1 MIVPDSVRKEWT
13 TPPGEFEILSEDLK
27 TTRIQLEEELQTI
40 RTQLE
45 RDLQTTQTQLET
57 ILTDLQTTHSKLEE
71 TCTQLEETRT
81 ELSAEKAKTYQLQ
94 KRLELLEMSQAALIN
109 RIENL

>member
-13 TPPGEFEILSEDLK
+13 TPPDEFEILSEDL
-27 TTRIQLEEELQTI
+27 QTI
-40 RTQLE
+40 RTQIE
-45 RDLQTTQTQLET
+45 DLQTMRA
-57 ILTDLQTTHSKLEE
+57 
-71 TCTQLEETRT
+71 QLEETRT
-81 ELSAEKAKTYQLQ
+81 ELSAEKMKTYQLQ

>member
-13 TPPGEFEILSEDLK
+13 TPPDEFEILSEDLQ
-27 TTRIQLEEELQTI
+27 TMRAQLVETRT
-40 RTQLE
+40 
-45 RDLQTTQTQLET
+45 
-57 ILTDLQTTHSKLEE
+57 K
-71 TCTQLEETRT
+71 LEETRT
-81 ELSAEKAKTYQLQ
+81 ELSAEKMKTYQLQ

>member
-13 TPPGEFEILSEDLK
+13 TPPDEFEILSEDLQ
-27 TTRIQLEEELQTI
+27 TMRAQLVETRT
-40 RTQLE
+40 
-45 RDLQTTQTQLET
+45 
-57 ILTDLQTTHSKLEE
+57 K
-71 TCTQLEETRT
+71 LEETRT
-81 ELSAEKAKTYQLQ
+81 ELNAEKMKTYQLQ

>member
-13 TPPGEFEILSEDLK
+13 TPPGEFEILSEDLQ
-27 TTRIQLEEELQTI
+27 TIRIQLEEELQTTQ
-40 RTQLE
+40 TQLE
-45 RDLQTTQTQLET
+45 TTQTQLETTQTQLET
-57 ILTDLQTTHSKLEE
+57 IRTQLGDLQTMRA
-71 TCTQLEETRT
+71 QLEETRT
-81 ELSAEKAKTYQLQ
+81 ELSAEKMKTYQLQ